1 MTETQPT
8 LRALLAR
15 RDLDLRLASRPDD
28 LDEGALDAPLRWV
41 HSSDLID
48 PTPFL
53 ADDLLLLT
61 TGTQFV
67 GAGGDGESGEDAAA
81 YVSRLRARGVRG
93 LGFGTEVVRDGIP
106 PALVL
111 ACATQRMP
119 LFEVPYRTPFIALAR
134 ANAEAIAA
142 QAYARRTWALSAQRA
157 ISLAALRPDGLAATV
172 AELASQLG
180 AWVGLFDAAGTLT
193 QSAPAD
199 ALDDAAVAALTTEA
213 GAVLR
218 RGARAAST
226 LEIDERRVTMQTLGR
241 GGHLRGLIAI
251 VGADLDLE
259 GRSVVTSVI
268 AMAGL
273 ALEQNVGLGRA
284 RAALRAG
291 LLQTLL
297 DDDPQLARRV
307 SRELWGPLPTSPVVV
322 AVAAI
327 AANRTD
333 AAVDWLELQAAER
346 GGLFYAR
353 SSDGIVLVVPADDD
367 GAVTALAG
375 LLDAA
380 VGVSE
385 PTDYSGFSRAH
396 AQALT
401 ALRTAVGGGGGGAV
415 ARFADAA
422 GVLSSLDSPAARAL
436 ADARLRPLREH
447 DDAQGTA
454 LVETVRT
461 WLTHDARIDEAARA
475 LGIHRHTV
483 RARVAQAQ
491 QLLGVD
497 LSSFPARAELWAALV
512 AVG

>member
-15 RDLDLRLASRPDD
+15 RDLELRLASSADD
-28 LDEGALDAPLRWV
+28 LDDGALDAPLRWV

-67 GAGGDGESGEDAAA
+67 GPAGDGESGEDAAAA

-106 PALVL
+106 PTLVL
-111 ACATQRMP
+111 ACAAQRMP

-172 AELASQLG
+172 AELAAQLG

-199 ALDDAAVAALTTEA
+199 ALDDGAVAAVTTEA

-226 LEIDERRVTMQTLGR
+226 LEIDDRRVTMQTLGR

-297 DDDPQLARRV
+297 DDDPHLARRV
-307 SRELWGPLPTSPVVV
+307 SRELWGPLPASPVVV
-322 AVAAI
+322 GVAAV

-353 SSDGIVLVVPADDD
+353 SGDGIVVVVSAAEE
-367 GAVTALAG
+367 GAPTALAG

-380 VGVSE
+380 VGLSE

-401 ALRTAVGGGGGGAV
+401 ALRTAVSGTV
-415 ARFADAA
+415 TRFADAA

-436 ADARLRPLREH
+436 ADARLRPLRAH
-447 DDAQGTA
+447 DQAQGTA

-512 AVG
+512 AAG